1 MNTATKDGA
10 VLFVDDDLNDVFFMH
25 LGFKAADLPQALHI
39 VVDGQQAIDYL
50 AGNGPFADRAQHP
63 LPALVLL
70 DLHMPG
76 LSGFE
81 VLNWLRQQPQFQ
93 SLPVVIFTASDR
105 TADQQQA
112 RQLGAN
118 DYIIKPI
125 DLVAG
130 LPELLKELARRW
142 LCQ

>member
-1 MNTATKDGA
+1 
-10 VLFVDDDLNDVFFMH
+10 
-25 LGFKAADLPQALHI
+25 
-39 VVDGQQAIDYL
+39 
-50 AGNGPFADRAQHP
+50 
-63 LPALVLL
+63 
-70 DLHMPG
+70 MPG